1 MALILFCRLLL
12 QQVAVV
18 VLEETQILHLVKTE
32 RRAALAAAVDLLA
45 LEALELPTKDMLVV
59 EASTQGPGVAAAV
72 AVLALL
78 EQPEQHLLEATEAT
92 ELHLRS
98 QAQVLPVQV
107 VEVAVHLLEAR
118 AARAAQVVVAMV
130 REQQLLQHNRL
141 ELQTRVAVVGA
152 MAFL

>member
-1 MALILFCRLLL
+1 MGV
-12 QQVAVV
+12 VA
-18 VLEETQILHLVKTE
+18 LEETQLTLSVRMGHQE
-32 RRAALAAAVDLLA
+32 ARAAAVDMVA
-45 LEALELPTKDMLVV
+45 LEALERQTKDMLVV
-59 EASTQGPGVAAAV
+59 EASTQEAGVVAAE

-107 VEVAVHLLEAR
+107 VEVAVHILEAR
-118 AARAAQVVVAMV
+118 AAQAEQVVVAMV
-130 REQQLLQHNRL
+130 RERQLHQHNRL

>member
-1 MALILFCRLLL
+1 VGV
-12 QQVAVV
+12 VA
-18 VLEETQILHLVKTE
+18 LEETQILHLVKTE
-32 RRAALAAAVDLLA
+32 RRAARAAAVDMPA
-45 LEALELPTKDMLVV
+45 LEALERQIKDMLVV
-59 EASTQGPGVAAAV
+59 EASTQEAGVVAAE

-98 QAQVLPVQV
+98 QAQVLPVRA
-107 VEVAVHLLEAR
+107 VELAEHILEAR
-118 AARAAQVVVAMV
+118 AAQAAQVVVAMV
-130 REQQLLQHNRL
+130 RERQLHQHNRL

>member
-1 MALILFCRLLL
+1 VGV
-12 QQVAVV
+12 VA
-18 VLEETQILHLVKTE
+18 LEETQLTLSVRMGHQE
-32 RRAALAAAVDLLA
+32 ARAAAVDMVA
-45 LEALELPTKDMLVV
+45 LEALERQTKDMLVV
-59 EASTQGPGVAAAV
+59 EASTQEAGVVAAE

-107 VEVAVHLLEAR
+107 VEVAVHILEAR
-118 AARAAQVVVAMV
+118 AAQAEQVVVAMV
-130 REQQLLQHNRL
+130 RERQLHQHNRL